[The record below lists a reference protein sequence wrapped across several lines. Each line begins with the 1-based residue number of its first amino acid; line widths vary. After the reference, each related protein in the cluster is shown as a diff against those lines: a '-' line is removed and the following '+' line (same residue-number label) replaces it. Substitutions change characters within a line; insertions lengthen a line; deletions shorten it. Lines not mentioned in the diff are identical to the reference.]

1 MGETLVPEF
10 MSPDGVIDAPVR
22 TADFGFDDRM
32 GEAVATPTARC
43 QGILLGRT
51 TYQMVF
57 PDGVEGRFGLVTVEQ
72 YSNRGSSTWRR
83 RPGLI
88 APVQPPPAET
98 VNETVGTLRSVG
110 P

>member
-32 GEAVATPTARC
+32 GEAVATATARC

-51 TYQMVF
+51 TYRWCSPTGSRAGSTGDSGAVLQ
-57 PDGVEGRFGLVTVEQ
+57 P
-72 YSNRGSSTWRR
+72 GSSTWRR